1 MRKNGRINPVVIVLL
16 EVILAVVFFIVFFK
30 VVLPVLFD
38 LITSF
43 YDELG
48 NVTVSALTYQSVLD
62 NIGEFSFPDSKGI
75 R

>member
-1 MRKNGRINPVVIVLL
+1 MRKNGRIHPVVLLLL
-16 EVILAVVFFIVFFK
+16 EVILAIVFFIVFFK
-30 VVLPVLFD
+30 VVLPALFD

-48 NVTVSALTYQSVLD
+48 TITVSAQTYQTVLK
-62 NIGEFSFPDSKGI
+62 NIVELSFPDSKGI

>member
-1 MRKNGRINPVVIVLL
+1 MRKNGRIHPVVIVLL
-16 EVILAVVFFIVFFK
+16 EVVLAVVFFTVFFK

-48 NVTVSALTYQSVLD
+48 NVTVQLHVSQNLRKS
-62 NIGEFSFPDSKGI
+62 G
-75 R
+75 